1 MIHDGHQTMNTDN
14 DCTATLLSDADVIA
28 AMREI
33 PGYLDISPADF
44 REVFQVAYVHAL
56 KRLRD
61 SIRAADIMTRP
72 AHCVG
77 AAMDLVQAATLLAER
92 GYSGAPVTDAAGR
105 VVGVVSEKDF
115 LAGMGVD
122 RPIAFMDIIA
132 HCLNHRGCMAVA
144 LRNRRVSDIMT
155 APPITAGPDTTM
167 GAISALFVD
176 RHINR
181 LPIVDGEG
189 RPLGIVTRTNLV
201 QSYCFTNQGG
211 KP

>member
-1 MIHDGHQTMNTDN
+1 MHDGHRTMNTDN

-56 KRLRD
+56 KRVRD

-77 AAMDLVQAATLLAER
+77 SDLDLIQAATLLAER
-92 GYSGAPVTDAAGR
+92 GFSGAPVTDAAGR

-122 RPIAFMDIIA
+122 RPIGFMDIIA
-132 HCLNHRGCMAVA
+132 HCLNHRGCMAVS
-144 LRNRRVSDIMT
+144 LRNRKVSDIMT
-155 APPITAGPDTTM
+155 APPLTAGVEATL
-167 GAISALFVD
+167 GEISALFVD

-181 LPIVDGEG
+181 LPIVDSEG

-201 QSYCFTNQGG
+201 QSYCLTNQGVQS
-211 KP
+211 